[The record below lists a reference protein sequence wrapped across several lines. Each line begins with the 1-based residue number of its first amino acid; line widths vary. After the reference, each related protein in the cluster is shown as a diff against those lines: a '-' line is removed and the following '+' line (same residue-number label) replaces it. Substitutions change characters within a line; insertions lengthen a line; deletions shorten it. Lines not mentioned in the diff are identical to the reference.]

1 MGLVSVLA
9 VTALITV
16 VILSRVDDWGRD
28 FSTNVA
34 MTNESSKLKPLRL
47 SLSVDEATEQLRRTI
62 AAMPHWQWI
71 TDSRS
76 EDGAVVVELV
86 RSTALF
92 RFKDDV
98 QVKIAP
104 DTSGPPDTTGTPNA
118 SGTGV
123 VVSAISR
130 SRVGKGDLGQN
141 PRNIR
146 ELFER
151 LVDAP

>member
-34 MTNESSKLKPLRL
+34 MTNDSSKLKPLRL
-47 SLSVDEATEQLRRTI
+47 AISVEEATERLRQAV
-62 AAMPHWQWI
+62 AAMSHWQW
-71 TDSRS
+71 TNDSRG
-76 EDGAVVVELV
+76 EERAVIIDLV
-86 RSTALF
+86 RSTTLF

-98 QVKIAP
+98 QVKLAT
-104 DTSGPPDTTGTPNA
+104 DTAGS
-118 SGTGV
+118 GV
-123 VVSAISR
+123 VINAVSR

-146 ELFER
+146 ELFDR
-151 LVDAP
+151 LEAES

>member
-1 MGLVSVLA
+1 MVLGSVLA
-9 VTALITV
+9 VTTLITV
-16 VILSRVDDWGRD
+16 VILSRVNDWGRD

-47 SLSVDEATEQLRRTI
+47 SLSVDEAFERLRQTVS
-62 AAMPHWQWI
+62 AMPHWQWT

-76 EDGAVVVELV
+76 EEGAVIVDLV
-86 RSTALF
+86 RSTKLF

-98 QVKIAP
+98 QVKLTT
-104 DTSGPPDTTGTPNA
+104 DTSG
-118 SGTGV
+118 SGV
-123 VVSAISR
+123 VINVVSR

-146 ELFER
+146 ELFDR
-151 LVDAP
+151 LATES

>member
-47 SLSVDEATEQLRRTI
+47 PISVDEATERLRRTV
-62 AAMPHWQWI
+62 AAMPNWQWT
-71 TDSRS
+71 TDSRG
-76 EDGAVVVELV
+76 EDGSVMVELV
-86 RSTALF
+86 RSTTLF

-98 QVKIAP
+98 QVKF
-104 DTSGPPDTTGTPNA
+104 TTDA
-118 SGTGV
+118 SGSGV
-123 VVSAISR
+123 VINAVSR

-146 ELFER
+146 ELFDR
-151 LVDAP
+151 LEAES